1 MFKCNAFPLLDTYE
15 KARAHFENVKPM
27 VRGEYTGVK
36 PIHLRSRP
44 IERIMRDGDDV
55 VYVSI
60 WGTNHSESEM
70 RGMLDTKTVVR
81 WKPNGE
87 IHLRPPLYNCI
98 YEQLCSLLGLNFY
111 RQDNALWVQ
120 THQTFRLRDHKWG
133 DVATAD
139 NTNIFKR
146 DTTGYLQLMNPERR
160 TRLLVNRKRANN
172 VRSRYKEF
180 HDYLCMMLKLREG
193 VFSLQ
198 EAVDTLGLKEGVPEH
213 RWYMLAGNNLIQ
225 VKNHHCRR
233 DLKGADLP
241 EFIALIGSGDPEK
254 FYRASLMM
262 VRAYG
267 EREYSRVGS
276 NAWGERENDRTL
288 HANVA
293 IKALDEMLFY
303 VHRDE
308 VFDEQVL
315 EAFDTAKDIYK
326 WVHN

>member
-1 MFKCNAFPLLDTYE
+1 
-15 KARAHFENVKPM
+15 
-27 VRGEYTGVK
+27 
-36 PIHLRSRP
+36 
-44 IERIMRDGDDV
+44 
-55 VYVSI
+55 
-60 WGTNHSESEM
+60 
-70 RGMLDTKTVVR
+70 
-81 WKPNGE
+81 
-87 IHLRPPLYNCI
+87 
-98 YEQLCSLLGLNFY
+98 
-111 RQDNALWVQ
+111 
-120 THQTFRLRDHKWG
+120 
-133 DVATAD
+133 
-139 NTNIFKR
+139 
-146 DTTGYLQLMNPERR
+146 MNPERR

-276 NAWGERENDRTL
+276 NAWGSARTTGHYTRTL
-288 HANVA
+288 
-293 IKALDEMLFY
+293 
-303 VHRDE
+303 R
-308 VFDEQVL
+308 
-315 EAFDTAKDIYK
+315 
-326 WVHN
+326 

>member
-1 MFKCNAFPLLDTYE
+1 MFKCNAFPLLDSYE
-15 KARAHFENVKPM
+15 KARAHFENVEPM
-27 VRGEYTGVK
+27 MRGDYKGVK

-44 IERIMRDGDDV
+44 IDRIMRDGDDV
-55 VYVSI
+55 VYISI
-60 WGTNHSESEM
+60 YGTNHSESEM
-70 RGMLDTKTVVR
+70 RGMLDTQTAVR

-98 YEQLCSLLGLNFY
+98 YEQLYSLLGLNFY

-133 DVATAD
+133 ERATAD

-180 HDYLCMMLKLREG
+180 RDYLCMMLKLREG

-198 EAVDTLGLKEGVPEH
+198 EAVDTLGLKDGAQEP
-213 RWYMLAGNNLIQ
+213 RWHTLAGNNHIQ
-225 VKNHHCRR
+225 IKYQYRYHYHSDR
-233 DLKGADLP
+233 KGADLP
-241 EFIALIGSGDPEK
+241 EFMALIGSGDPEK

-267 EREYSRVGS
+267 EREYQTGRV
-276 NAWGERENDRTL
+276 ATL
-288 HANVA
+288 TESVA
-293 IKALDEMLFY
+293 IKALDEMLLY

-326 WVHN
+326 WVRD

>member
-1 MFKCNAFPLLDTYE
+1 MLMFKCNAFPLLDSYE

-27 VRGEYTGVK
+27 MSGDYKGVK

-44 IERIMRDGDDV
+44 TERIMRDGDDV
-55 VYVSI
+55 VYISI
-60 WGTNHSESEM
+60 YGTNHSESEM
-70 RGMLDTKTVVR
+70 RGMLDTQTTMR

-87 IHLRPPLYNCI
+87 IHLRPFLYNCI
-98 YEQLCSLLGLNFY
+98 YEQLYSLLGLNFY
-111 RQDNALWVQ
+111 RYDNALWVQ
-120 THQTFRLRDHKWG
+120 TYQTFRLRNDNWG
-133 DVATAD
+133 EVATAD

-172 VRSRYKEF
+172 VRSHYKEF
-180 HDYLCMMLKLREG
+180 RDYLRMMLKLREG

-198 EAVDTLGLKEGVPEH
+198 EAADTLGLKDGAQEP
-213 RWYMLAGNNLIQ
+213 RWHTLAGSNLIQ
-225 VKNHHCRR
+225 VKNQHNYYYHSDR
-233 DLKGADLP
+233 KGADLP
-241 EFIALIGSGDPEK
+241 EFMALIGSGDPEK

-267 EREYSRVGS
+267 KREYQTGRV
-276 NAWGERENDRTL
+276 ATL
-288 HANVA
+288 TESVA

-315 EAFDTAKDIYK
+315 EAFDTAKDIHK
-326 WVHN
+326 WVRD